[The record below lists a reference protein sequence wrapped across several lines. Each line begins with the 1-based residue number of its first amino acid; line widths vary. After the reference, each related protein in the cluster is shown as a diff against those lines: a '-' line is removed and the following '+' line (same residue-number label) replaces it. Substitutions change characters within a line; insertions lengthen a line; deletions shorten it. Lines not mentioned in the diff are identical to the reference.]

1 MRPADRKE
9 TSALNEW
16 QRHEFSTATFRP
28 ERKRVGR
35 THACQ
40 TPPRSRPQYFSE
52 RKATCKESY
61 FLI

>member
-1 MRPADRKE
+1 MCPADRKE

-40 TPPRSRPQYFSE
+40 TPPRSRPNILQKGKQHAKNPIF
-52 RKATCKESY
+52 
-61 FLI
+61 